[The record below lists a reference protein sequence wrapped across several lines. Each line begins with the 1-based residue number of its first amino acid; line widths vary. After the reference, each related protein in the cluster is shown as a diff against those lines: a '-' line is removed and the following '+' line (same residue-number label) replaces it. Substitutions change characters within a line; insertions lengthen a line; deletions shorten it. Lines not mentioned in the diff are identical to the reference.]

1 MGQMVPAVGGV
12 LVVGGR
18 TFLRLRSWPTDGQ
31 TPPPSRP
38 ADAVQDAQTPR
49 PVPETRPEQRKT
61 DHGRSAV
68 FSPGTPGPS
77 SSALPAQPD
86 EGQVTGFDFSR
97 DPFGAKKPN
106 ADI

>member
-1 MGQMVPAVGGV
+1 MGQMVPVVGGV
-12 LVVGGR
+12 LVVGGILLGLWSR
-18 TFLRLRSWPTDGQ
+18 PTDGE

-61 DHGRSAV
+61 DHDRSAV